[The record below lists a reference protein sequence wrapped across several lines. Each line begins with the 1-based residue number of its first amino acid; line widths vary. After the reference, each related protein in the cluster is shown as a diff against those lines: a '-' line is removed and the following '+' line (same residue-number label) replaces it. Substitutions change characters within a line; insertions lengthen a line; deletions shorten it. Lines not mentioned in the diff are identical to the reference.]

1 MQKGV
6 SPYKSMDDWN
16 KFSKT
21 SLLEKEDF
29 YSSLTMQH
37 ITVGD
42 LRRAKRIWK
51 DLALENQG
59 LYHDLYVQNDKYL
72 LADVLESFQNMCF
85 KITEFDLGRF
95 LTPPGLAWQ
104 VVLKKTKLI
113 LKLLTDID
121 MLMMLERGI
130 RSGICYAI
138 HRFAEAKNKYVK
150 D

>member
-6 SPYKSMDDWN
+6 FPYKSMDDWK
-16 KFSKT
+16 KFSET
-21 SLLEKEDF
+21 SLPEKEDF

-85 KITEFDLGRF
+85 KISEFDLGRF

-104 VVLKKTKLI
+104 AVLKKQ
-113 LKLLTDID
+113 
-121 MLMMLERGI
+121 
-130 RSGICYAI
+130 
-138 HRFAEAKNKYVK
+138 N
-150 D
+150 